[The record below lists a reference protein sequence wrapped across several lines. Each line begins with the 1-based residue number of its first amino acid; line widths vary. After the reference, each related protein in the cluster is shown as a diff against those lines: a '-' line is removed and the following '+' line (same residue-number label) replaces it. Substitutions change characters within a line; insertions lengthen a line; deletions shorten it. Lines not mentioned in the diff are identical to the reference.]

1 MEQGGRMQEL
11 DVVQGVHI
19 LEQELDVVQGVHILE
34 REQDGTA
41 QAHGR
46 PAQGGMEVARGAVLG
61 RDVAHDVVQEQD
73 VAQTD
78 LYGNEFNSH
87 IGKKNFVQ
95 IIHHIVFESIYTNK

>member
-1 MEQGGRMQEL
+1 MEQGGRMQEM

-41 QAHGR
+41 QAHGK
-46 PAQGGMEVARGAVLG
+46 PAQGGMELARGAVLG

-73 VAQTD
+73 VAHTD
-78 LYGNEFNSH
+78 LYGNEFN
-87 IGKKNFVQ
+87 
-95 IIHHIVFESIYTNK
+95 